1 MDSLRERTIRGGV
14 ARVAAQGADFVLRI
28 VSLMILA
35 RMLNPTDF
43 GLLGMVTAFTGV
55 LGLFRDFGL
64 SAATVQRATI
74 TEEQT
79 STLFW
84 INVLVGAALTAAA
97 MLLAPFVGTFYH
109 QKRVVMIT
117 VAVATAFLFNGAG
130 VQHSALLQRQMRFTA
145 LAVIQVISLIIS
157 SAIGIG
163 TAKAGYGYWALVA
176 MTLSSPLVTT
186 AASWIAT
193 GWFPGKPR
201 RGVGIRSLMRFGGT
215 LTLSGLVMYI
225 TFNLDKVLV
234 GRIWGAEAMGI
245 YGRAC
250 QLVRIPTD
258 NLNSTVGEVAFS
270 ALSRVQHEPSRFK
283 RYFLKGYSL
292 VLAVTVPVTV
302 AFALFADDIIHVVLG
317 PKWRA
322 AVPIFRFLAPTILAL
337 AIVNPLGWLLN
348 ALGLVGRGLK
358 IALAFGPLMIAGY
371 IIGLRAGPTGVA
383 IAYSAVM
390 SISVIPLIIWAVHGT
405 SISFWDV
412 GTVVIRPLSSAAVA
426 SGLALGVRFLY
437 GPSLSPLPRLVFT
450 TAVLFVVYFVALL
463 FFGDHKSVFV
473 DLIRGLKQPVKT
485 EEKPVLSNPVNESPG
500 AARSVET
507 GTQHR

>member
-14 ARVAAQGADFVLRI
+14 ARVAAQVADFSLRLL
-28 VSLMILA
+28 SLMILA
-35 RMLNPTDF
+35 RMLDPTDF

-84 INVLVGAALTAAA
+84 INVLVGAALTAAV

-109 QKRVVMIT
+109 QERVVMIT
-117 VAVATAFLFNGAG
+117 VALATAFLFNGAG

-163 TAKAGYGYWALVA
+163 AAKSGYGYWALVA
-176 MTLSSPLVTT
+176 MTVSSPIVTT
-186 AASWIAT
+186 SASWIAT
-193 GWFPGKPR
+193 GWVPGRPR

-215 LTLSGLVMYI
+215 LTLNGLVMYI

-234 GRIWGAEAMGI
+234 GRIWGAEAIGI
-245 YGRAC
+245 YGRAY

-270 ALSRVQHEPSRFK
+270 ALSRVQHDRSRFK

-292 VLAVTVPVTV
+292 VLAVTVPVT
-302 AFALFADDIIHVVLG
+302 AACALCADDMIYVVLG

-322 AVPIFRFLAPTILAL
+322 AVPIFRFLAPTILVF

-358 IALAFGPLMIAGY
+358 IAMAFAPLMIAGY
-371 IIGLRAGPTGVA
+371 VIGLRAGPAGVA
-383 IAYSAVM
+383 VAYSSVM
-390 SISVIPLIIWAVHGT
+390 SISLIPLIIWATHGT

-412 GTVVIRPLSSAAVA
+412 VTVVIRPLSCAAVA
-426 SGLALGVRFLY
+426 SCLALATRFFC
-437 GPSLSPLPRLVFT
+437 GPSLSPLARLVFT
-450 TAVLFVVYFVALL
+450 TAVLFVSYFGGLLL
-463 FFGDHKSVFV
+463 FSTQKSLFV
-473 DLIRGLKQPVKT
+473 DLIRGLKQPVKS
-485 EEKPVLSNPVNESPG
+485 EVEPVFSTSVNES
-500 AARSVET
+500 S
-507 GTQHR
+507 GTEPLS